1 MLSDNFCPACGSDDP
16 NEIIPAYHRKA
27 WYCTQCEEWW
37 GNVPATYPKAP
48 CCKDEDGVALNTRV
62 DGDPPKPQYLW
73 FCDRC
78 DQHFGLAPTPSVQS
92 RRSSSMGPTFPSRS
106 L

>member
-1 MLSDNFCPACGSDDP
+1 MLSDNFCPACGTDDP
-16 NEIIPAYHRKA
+16 KQIVEAYHRKA
-27 WYCTQCEEWW
+27 WYCMQCMDWW

-48 CCKDEDGVALNTRV
+48 CCKVEKRVSLNTRV

-73 FCDRC
+73 FCDAC
-78 DQHFGLAPTPSVQS
+78 DHHFGLAPTPATQS
-92 RRSSSMGPTFPSRS
+92 RRPTSMGPTFPSRS